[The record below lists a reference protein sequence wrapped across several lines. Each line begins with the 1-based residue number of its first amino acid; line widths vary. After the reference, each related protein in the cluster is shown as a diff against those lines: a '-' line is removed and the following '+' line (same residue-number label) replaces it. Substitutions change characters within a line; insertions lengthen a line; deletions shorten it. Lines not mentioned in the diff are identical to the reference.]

1 MVGRLPNR
9 PSNVT
14 IPGLPRPGRPDR
26 VSPFRNPTVTSMK
39 PERLAHRWK
48 RRHRRLL
55 DELALQLRRARK
67 QGDAE
72 SVHALR
78 VALRRLRLSL
88 RLGKE
93 LLDGERRE
101 RWRAWARQIS
111 RATSPVRDLDI
122 AVEWLITNRANPALI
137 QEGQRLREQAWR
149 RHRRQVTLPPRG
161 LLARL
166 RQVPEQKAGPRSLS
180 RRFRRL
186 EARYRDHLRA
196 QLPRFFRLTEEER
209 HEFRRTARWWRYLR
223 ELAVPRKKMKRD
235 PVCRRLLPV
244 QEALGELQNLALVQT
259 ALDRLSP
266 SPERDE
272 LGGLLARQQQA
283 QLSLARRTLRALR
296 KVLS

>member
-1 MVGRLPNR
+1 
-9 PSNVT
+9 
-14 IPGLPRPGRPDR
+14 
-26 VSPFRNPTVTSMK
+26 MK

-48 RRHRRLL
+48 RRHRQLL
-55 DELALQLRRARK
+55 DELAVQLRRTR
-67 QGDAE
+67 QRGEAE
-72 SVHALR
+72 AVHALR

-122 AVEWLITNRANPALI
+122 AVEWLLTNRANPALI
-137 QEGQRLREQAWR
+137 QEGRRLRELAWR
-149 RHRRQVTLPPRG
+149 RRRRQVTLPPPRG
-161 LLARL
+161 LLPRL
-166 RQVPEQKAGPRSLS
+166 RRVSEREAGPRSLL

-196 QLPRFFRLTEEER
+196 QLPRFFKLAEDER
-209 HEFRRTARWWRYLR
+209 HEFRRTVRWWRYLR
-223 ELAVPRKKMKRD
+223 ELGVPRKKLKRD

-244 QEALGELQNLALVQT
+244 QEALGELQNLALVQAT
-259 ALDRLSP
+259 LDRLSA

-272 LGGLLARQQQA
+272 LRALLARQQQA
-283 QLSLARRTLRALR
+283 QWSLVRQTLRALR
-296 KVLS
+296 QVLS